1 MFKRLRRTRQREK
14 VLLAGFIFGC
24 KLPTP
29 TTAVAGTLLSP
40 LWDLA
45 LPSSLGG
52 AFFWSNLRDLFND
65 DLRAGVLRV

>member
-1 MFKRLRRTRQREK
+1 MRLNICGVSRELLQRDFF
-14 VLLAGFIFGC
+14 AC

-40 LWDLA
+40 PWDLA
-45 LPSSLGG
+45 LPRFFGG

-65 DLRAGVLRV
+65 DLGAGVVRV

>member
-1 MFKRLRRTRQREK
+1 VRLNIYGASRDVLQRD
-14 VLLAGFIFGC
+14 FFTC

-40 LWDLA
+40 PWDLA
-45 LPSSLGG
+45 LPRFLGG